1 MLNGH
6 VQRSVATSSPSRS
19 GGASIKILIFP
30 GRRRGSLLRRLWRVQ
45 YRDQDAA
52 QREGDAEDADAA
64 LRLAHGR
71 GNRARLRGFMGF
83 LSLEERGALG
93 GARFH
98 HGVQLCC
105 QGPGLVSIIRRR
117 GYFTRRGEAIWLA
130 SSTKVTMPY

>member
-1 MLNGH
+1 M
-6 VQRSVATSSPSRS
+6 
-19 GGASIKILIFP
+19 IFP
-30 GRRRGSLLRRLWRVQ
+30 GRRCGALLRRLWRVQ

-52 QREGDAEDADAA
+52 QGQSDAEHADAA

-117 GYFTRRGEAIWLA
+117 VSFTSRSVAIKGSVLRFFDEALG
-130 SSTKVTMPY
+130 MRDR